1 MPRIASWPAKKAS
14 DQPSETMNKYDAII
28 VGAGHNGLTNAAYL
42 AKAGLDVLVLEKNDY
57 IGGAA
62 VSREL
67 HKGWTYSNCSYVCS
81 MMRQAL
87 HRDLDLGRHGL
98 ILVPY
103 LGNINFGD
111 DGRGLI
117 TYNDDEASYLELK
130 RHSPHDA
137 DAMYRFQTDLTR
149 YSQFIR
155 KTLLRTPPDPASFRP
170 RDIRELLF
178 LAKEFRKLGKRE
190 IHEYVRFFTMSAADF
205 LDDYFENDL
214 VKASMASP
222 GIIGTA
228 LGVYSPG
235 TSYVLLHHVMGDV
248 DGNIGAW
255 GLARG
260 GMGAISR
267 ALAGAVKEHGGEIR
281 TNAGVQQVLVRN
293 GKATGVALENGE
305 EITARI
311 IVSNLDAKRTFTK
324 IVDRNHLPEQ
334 VYERA
339 RNFKIRGSSG
349 KVNIALSGLPKFT
362 GIPENPYINRGGFG
376 FTGSLETMERA
387 YDCWKRGKWSDD
399 PFIESVIPSAWD
411 PTVAPPGQH
420 WMSNFIQY
428 CPPRLADGPWTPEK
442 RDQFGQTVIDKI
454 ERYSPG
460 FKDLIVHMEVRTP
473 HEIEQEIG
481 LTEGN
486 IFQGELTIDQLL
498 FNRPFPGYAQ
508 YRTPIKNMYMC
519 GSSTHP
525 GGGVSSACGA
535 NAAREILLDLKR
547 PNTVPEDDFYD
558 E

>member
-1 MPRIASWPAKKAS
+1 MSR
-14 DQPSETMNKYDAII
+14 YDAIVI
-28 VGAGHNGLTNAAYL
+28 GAGHNGLTNAAYL
-42 AKAGLDVLVLEKNDY
+42 AKAGLDVLVVEKNDY

-67 HKGWTYSNCSYVCS
+67 HEGWTYSNCSYVCS

-103 LGNINFGD
+103 LGTINFGNGD
-111 DGRGLI
+111 ERLI
-117 TYNDDEASYLELK
+117 SYHDAEAMNLELK

-137 DAMYRFQTDLTR
+137 DAMHRFEADLTR
-149 YSQFIR
+149 YSQLIR
-155 KTLLRTPPDPASFRP
+155 KTLLRTPPEPTRMRP

-178 LAKEFRKLGKRE
+178 LARQFWKLGERE
-190 IHEYVRFFTMSAADF
+190 LYEYVRFFTMSAADF

-214 VKASMASP
+214 IKGMMASP

-235 TSYVLLHHVMGDV
+235 SAYILLHHVMGDV
-248 DGNIGAW
+248 DGSIGAW

-260 GMGAISR
+260 GMGAISK
-267 ALAGAVKEHGGEIR
+267 AVASACEEHGGEIR
-281 TNAGVQQVLVRN
+281 THAGVQRIAVQN
-293 GKATGVALENGE
+293 GKATGVVLENGDE
-305 EITARI
+305 LSARI
-311 IVSNLDAKRTFTK
+311 VVSNLDARRTFTRIMDK
-324 IVDRNHLPEQ
+324 DDLPDGI
-334 VYERA
+334 YEKA
-339 RNFKIRGSSG
+339 KNFKIRGSSG

-362 GIPENPYINRGGFG
+362 HVPDNRYVNRGGQA
-376 FTGSLETMERA
+376 FTGDLETMERA
-387 YDCWKRGKWSDD
+387 YDCWKRGRWSDD
-399 PFIESVIPSAWD
+399 PFVESVIPSAWD
-411 PTVAPPGQH
+411 PTVAPAGKH

-428 CPPRLADGPWTPEK
+428 CPPQLADGPWTPEK
-442 RDQFGQTVIDKI
+442 RDAFGQTVIDKI

-473 HEIEQEIG
+473 HEIENEIG

-486 IFQGELTIDQLL
+486 IFQGELTLDQLF
-498 FNRPFPGYAQ
+498 FNRPFPGYGQ
-508 YRTPIKNMYMC
+508 YRMPVKNLYMC

>member
-1 MPRIASWPAKKAS
+1 MK
-14 DQPSETMNKYDAII
+14 KYDAII
-28 VGAGHNGLTNAAYL
+28 IGAGHNGLTNAAYL
-42 AKAGLDVLVLEKNDY
+42 AKAGLDVLVVEKNDY
-57 IGGAA
+57 IGGAS
-62 VSREL
+62 VSREM
-67 HKGWTYSNCSYVCS
+67 HEGWIYSSCSYVCS

-87 HRDLDLGRHGL
+87 HRDLDLTRHGL

-103 LGNINFGD
+103 LGTVYFAD
-111 DGRGLI
+111 DGRTLFSY
-117 TYNDDEASYLELK
+117 TDEEAEHLELK

-137 DAMYRFQTDLTR
+137 DSMHRFQADLTR
-149 YSQFIR
+149 YSQLIR
-155 KTLLRTPPDPASFRP
+155 KTLLRTPPDPTSMRP
-170 RDIRELLF
+170 RDIGEMLF
-178 LAKEFRKLGKRE
+178 LAKEFWKLGERE
-190 IHEYVRFFTMSAADF
+190 IYEYVRFFTMSAAEY
-205 LDDYFENDL
+205 LEDYFENDL
-214 VKASMASP
+214 IKASMASP

-235 TSYVLLHHVMGDV
+235 SAYILLHHVMGDV

-260 GMGAISR
+260 GMGAISNAIAS
-267 ALAGAVKEHGGEIR
+267 ALQEHGGEIH

-293 GKATGVALENGE
+293 GKACGVVLENGDE
-305 EITARI
+305 LAARI
-311 IVSNLDAKRTFTK
+311 VVSNLDAKRTFTK
-324 IVDRNHLPEQ
+324 IMDRKDLPEGI
-334 VYERA
+334 YEKA
-339 RNFKIRGSSG
+339 KNFKIRGSSG

-362 GIPENPYINRGGFG
+362 GVPDNRYVNRGGQG

-387 YDCWKRGKWSDD
+387 YDCWKRGRWSDD

-411 PTVAPPGQH
+411 PTVAPPGKH

-428 CPPRLADGPWTPEK
+428 CPPQLADGPWTPQK
-442 RDQFGQTVIDKI
+442 RDQFGQTVVDKI

-473 HEIEQEIG
+473 HEIEEEIG

-486 IFQGELTIDQLL
+486 IFQGELTIDQLF
-498 FNRPFPGYAQ
+498 FNRPFPGFGQ
-508 YRTPIKNMYMC
+508 YRMPVKNLYMC

-535 NAAREILLDLKR
+535 NAAREILRDLKR
-547 PNTVPEDDFYD
+547 PNTVPEDDFGD

>member
-1 MPRIASWPAKKAS
+1 LK
-14 DQPSETMNKYDAII
+14 TYDAIVI
-28 VGAGHNGLTNAAYL
+28 GAGHNGLTNAAYL
-42 AKAGLDVLVLEKNDY
+42 AKAGLDVLVVEKNDY

-67 HKGWTYSNCSYVCS
+67 HKGWTYSSCSYVCS

-87 HRDLDLGRHGL
+87 HRDLDLTRHGL

-103 LGNINFGD
+103 LGGVSFGD
-111 DGRGLI
+111 DGTTLFSY
-117 TYNDDEASYLELK
+117 TDAEAEHLELK

-137 DAMYRFQTDLTR
+137 DSMHRFQADLSR

-155 KTLLRTPPDPASFRP
+155 KTLLRTPPDPTSIRP
-170 RDIRELLF
+170 RDISEMLF
-178 LAKEFRKLGKRE
+178 LGKEIWKLGERE
-190 IHEYVRFFTMSAADF
+190 IYEYIRFFTMSAAEF
-205 LDDYFENDL
+205 LEDYFENDL
-214 VKASMASP
+214 IKATMASP

-235 TSYVLLHHVMGDV
+235 TAYILLHHVMGDV

-260 GMGAISR
+260 GMGAISN
-267 ALAGAVKEHGGEIR
+267 AIAGALQEHGGDIR
-281 TNAGVQQVLVRN
+281 TNAGVQQVLVHG
-293 GKATGVALENGE
+293 GKACGVVLENGDE
-305 EITARI
+305 LRSRI
-311 IVSNLDAKRTFTK
+311 VVSNLDAKRTFTK
-324 IVDRNHLPEQ
+324 IIDRKDLPEGI
-334 VYERA
+334 YEKA
-339 RNFKIRGSSG
+339 KNFKIRGSSG

-362 GIPENPYINRGGFG
+362 GMPDNRYINRGGQA

-387 YDCWKRGKWSDD
+387 YDCWKRGRWSDD

-411 PTVAPPGQH
+411 PTVAPPGKH
-420 WMSNFIQY
+420 WMSNFVQY
-428 CPPRLADGPWTPEK
+428 CPPQLADGPWTPEK
-442 RDQFGQTVIDKI
+442 RDQFGQTVVDKI

-460 FKDLIVHMEVRTP
+460 FRDLMVHMEVRTP
-473 HEIEQEIG
+473 HEIEKEIG

-486 IFQGELTIDQLL
+486 IFQGELTIDQLF
-498 FNRPFPGYAQ
+498 FNRPFPGYGQ
-508 YRTPIKNMYMC
+508 YRMPLKNLYMC

-547 PNTVPEDDFYD
+547 PNTVPIDDFGD